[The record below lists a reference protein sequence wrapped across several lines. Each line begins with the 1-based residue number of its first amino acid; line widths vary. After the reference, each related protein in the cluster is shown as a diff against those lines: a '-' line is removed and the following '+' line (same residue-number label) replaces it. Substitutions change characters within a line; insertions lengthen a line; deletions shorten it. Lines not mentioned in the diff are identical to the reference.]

1 MVNKTGRNEKCP
13 CNSGKKY
20 KQCCLRKDELLKVKE
35 MEKFINGQDT
45 SSDNVKFVKEYL
57 DEEYFDHKVID
68 ITNDLNVDNYK
79 IYQVRNY
86 ESKVI
91 MVAEKT
97 ESNQG
102 VFTTRGPAENDIIVM
117 YRGSYRAFKHDE
129 LINVVESIDKMIQT
143 RLQGLDDK

>member
-20 KQCCLRKDELLKVKE
+20 KQCCLRKDEMLKMKE
-35 MEKFINGQDT
+35 MEKFISGQDN
-45 SSDNVKFVKEYL
+45 SSENVKFIKEYL

-68 ITNDLNVDNYK
+68 ITDDLTVDNYRL
-79 IYQVRNY
+79 YQVKNY
-86 ESKVI
+86 DSKVI

-97 ESNQG
+97 EGNQG
-102 VFTTRGPAENDIIVM
+102 VFATRGPIENDIIIM
-117 YRGSYRAFKHDE
+117 YRGSYRAFRHDE

-143 RLQGLDDK
+143 RLQGLEDK